1 MRKNKFSSKGPQL
14 SNQLQNT
21 PRGGKWASKFEDP
34 NASKGKVKAD
44 DVKAKKGLGQHFLND
59 LSIAE
64 RIANLV
70 DDSMEHVVEIGPG
83 MGVMTKFL
91 FARFGNRLM
100 CAEIDTESV
109 EYLANQAWAS
119 GLKVWKGD
127 FLQAPAEDWVAIG
140 KRMAIVG
147 NYPYNISTQI
157 VFKMLECGERSERK
171 SIVMVNVGERG

>member
-1 MRKNKFSSKGPQL
+1 M

-34 NASKGKVKAD
+34 SASKGKGKPE
-44 DVKAKKGLGQHFLND
+44 DVRAKKGLGQHFLND

-70 DDSMEHVVEIGPG
+70 DEGMEHVLEIGPG

-91 FARFGNRLM
+91 FERLGGKLM

-127 FLQAPAEDWVAIG
+127 FCRRRPRTGLQLESAWPLWVIIRITLVPKLFLKCWSVA
-140 KRMAIVG
+140 
-147 NYPYNISTQI
+147 
-157 VFKMLECGERSERK
+157 CG
-171 SIVMVNVGERG
+171 

>member
-34 NASKGKVKAD
+34 NASKGKGKPD

-70 DDSMEHVVEIGPG
+70 DDGIEHVVEIGPG

-91 FARFGNRLM
+91 FERFGNRLM

-127 FLQAPAEDWVAIG
+127 FLHAPA
-140 KRMAIVG
+140 
-147 NYPYNISTQI
+147 
-157 VFKMLECGERSERK
+157 
-171 SIVMVNVGERG
+171 